1 MHLSDRAIEFPRLV
15 LLTAVSVCML
25 GVVGVLTIPNERTPR
40 IKIPIVIVAIPNPG
54 ATPATNENQ
63 IVDKIEEEVENSLT
77 NLKDRGAILSQ
88 AMNGAVVVHFVFDDD
103 IDPTEAK
110 RDVESLIN
118 KVKGQ
123 FPIGAQQD
131 PGPIVD
137 EVAFEDL
144 PIIEVVIR
152 GGQDGWHR
160 RRVADEFKKK
170 IERVSGIAGV
180 DIFGGLEREVQ
191 VGLNP
196 HLMTLYGFSYEQVE
210 TAIRR
215 ANMEAPSGSI
225 DSAKGFDQR
234 VLSQTKLDSIDAI
247 RRVTLGTRDDKP
259 IILSDIAEV
268 YVGHEPLKSL
278 ARYDGE
284 DAVVLLVRSKLD
296 VDVLWASD
304 EIQKLVDQYASEQ
317 DGAGGIQIS
326 AVRSQSREIGWML
339 EQLITS
345 ALYGMVL
352 VGILLWVAM
361 GWRNAGLIG
370 LAVPF
375 ALLGGAAI
383 MWIARRTIM
392 PDLSINNMTLFGG
405 ILVIGMLVDGAIIV
419 GENIFRHRELGR
431 SPVESAKRGINEVG
445 GSLVSAYLTTFA
457 AFMPMLMIS
466 GLMGQFLRQ
475 LPIVVLFALCSAAL
489 VDHFLLPVFSIY
501 VMKSPGK
508 KGLQKLESGA
518 NASSNAV
525 EIELTHTESEA
536 TNSRVKRIYGD
547 MLSYSLRH
555 RLMVLGLAITVV
567 AAPVLLFMVGAI
579 GVEFFPDSDIP
590 IVEVYFELPLG
601 SSMEKRT
608 VQVAQEIEHAV
619 MKAVRPEEWY
629 RSPKGELARP
639 VTTIGDP
646 GALATNFGPI
656 DQGTGPEFG
665 MVYVEL
671 ALAED
676 RQRSSIEIRQAILN
690 ALPPLPGVIVR
701 VTSPKDGPPVGA
713 EVVVRVLARPNSSI
727 PLDQMARH
735 ADEVHRLLE
744 SIPGTYDVISDYRLR
759 NEIAVTPNRT
769 VASLFGVDANQ
780 IATSVNYALDG
791 VRVGEVDFGGSEEID
806 IRLRNQLSEREE
818 LEDLENLPL
827 LSPDGKVVAL
837 SQVSQIERGRGAN
850 VIRHYDQQRV
860 VNVRCG
866 LEEGVLTDDVRT
878 ALAKALQADRDR
890 SFRTA
895 TLPGGSQSVIY
906 SDEQV
911 VIDFG
916 GETEERD
923 NAMGDLHI
931 ALLVASA
938 AMMIILTIKF
948 NSFIQPL
955 IVLFSVPL
963 SLVGVSIGLMLCGFH
978 FSVASMI
985 GVVALAGIV
994 VNDAIVLVDFINQ
1007 LRNEGLPMDQA
1018 VVQAGQMRLRPIF
1031 LTTVTTIG
1039 GLLPLGL
1046 NLAGGG
1052 EFFQPLTVTI
1062 MFGLGFATLLQ
1073 LFVIP
1078 LACYT
1083 FSYRNSLFD
1092 PVQNQR
1098 PETPGGVVMP
1108 SNATI

>member
-15 LLTAVSVCML
+15 LLAAVSVCMV
-25 GVVGVLTIPNERTPR
+25 GVAGVLTIPKERTPR
-40 IKIPIVIVAIPNPG
+40 IKIPSIIVAIPNPG

-63 IVDKIEEEVENSLT
+63 IIDKIEEEVENSLT
-77 NLKDRGAILSQ
+77 NLKDRGAIISQ
-88 AMNGAVVVHFVFDDD
+88 AMNGAVVVNFVFDDG
-103 IDPTEAK
+103 IDPTEAR

-123 FPIGAQQD
+123 FPPDAQQD

-137 EVAFEDL
+137 EIAFEDF

-210 TAIRR
+210 IAIRR

-225 DSAKGFDQR
+225 DSAKGFDHR
-234 VLSQTKLDSIDAI
+234 VRSQTKLDSIDAI
-247 RRVTLGTRDDKP
+247 RQVTLGIREGKP

-268 YVGHEPLKSL
+268 YVGHEPIKSL

-304 EIQKLVDQYASEQ
+304 EIQKLVDQYALEQ
-317 DGAGGIQIS
+317 DGAGGIRIS

-405 ILVIGMLVDGAIIV
+405 ILVIGMLVDGSIIV

-431 SPVESAKRGINEVG
+431 SPVESAKRGISEVG

-457 AFMPMLMIS
+457 AFMPMLMLS
-466 GLMGQFLRQ
+466 GIMGQFFKQ

-489 VDHFLLPVFSIY
+489 VDHFLLPVFSVY
-501 VMKSPGK
+501 MMKSPTK
-508 KGLQKLESGA
+508 KGLKSFESRVDA
-518 NASSNAV
+518 PSNMEGV
-525 EIELTHTESEA
+525 EVNNTESEA
-536 TNSRVKRIYGD
+536 SNSRVKRIYGE
-547 MLSYSLRH
+547 MLFYSLRH
-555 RLMVLGLAITVV
+555 RLLILGLATTVV
-567 AAPVLLFMVGAI
+567 AAPVFLFMVGAI

-590 IVEVYFELPLG
+590 IVEVHFELPLG

-608 VQVAQEIEHAV
+608 VAVAQKIERAV
-619 MKAVRPEEWY
+619 MKAVRSEEWY
-629 RSPKGELARP
+629 RNKRDEWARP

-646 GALATNFGPI
+646 GALTTNFGPV
-656 DQGTGPEFG
+656 DQGKGPEFG
-665 MVYVEL
+665 MVYIEL
-671 ALAED
+671 TLAED
-676 RQRSSIEIRQAILN
+676 RQRSSIEIRQAIMN
-690 ALPPLPGVIVR
+690 ALPPLPGVVVR
-701 VTSPKDGPPVGA
+701 VTSPKEGPPVGA
-713 EVVVRVLARPNSSI
+713 EVVVRVLARSNSSI
-727 PLDQMARH
+727 PLDQLAQH
-735 ADEVHRLLE
+735 ADEVYRLLE

-759 NEIAVTPNRT
+759 NEITVTPNRT

-827 LSPDGKVVAL
+827 LSPGGKIVTL
-837 SQVSQIERGRGAN
+837 SQVSQIDRGRGAN

-866 LEEGVLTDDVRT
+866 LEEGVLADDVRG
-878 ALAKALQADRDR
+878 ALAKAMQADRDR
-890 SFRTA
+890 SFRAAST
-895 TLPGGSQSVIY
+895 PGGSDSVIY
-906 SDEQV
+906 SDDQV

-916 GETEERD
+916 GENEERD
-923 NAMGDLHI
+923 TAMEDLNI
-931 ALLVASA
+931 ALLVASVS
-938 AMMIILTIKF
+938 MMIILTIKF

-1007 LRNEGLPMDQA
+1007 LRKKGLPMDQA
-1018 VVQAGQMRLRPIF
+1018 VVQAGQLRLRPIF

-1083 FSYRNSLFD
+1083 FSYRSSLFD

-1098 PETPGGVVMP
+1098 PETPGSVTMP
-1108 SNATI
+1108 SNPTV